1 MLFRSTMFEILSRT
15 DVAKVIV
22 TESVVTAKAK
32 PEYVLRTAE
41 QIEAL
46 KAEKAA
52 AQAAPQSSQV

>member
-1 MLFRSTMFEILSRT
+1 MFEIPSRT

-22 TESVVTAKAK
+22 TEAVVTAKAK